1 MLVKYN
7 PTNTLHKSTI
17 GALCSGVECKLTL
30 LLDRCVAPS
39 KVLLHITDDTN
50 NISNQYQLTQDIVID
65 GMDSYVLSVDFP
77 KGLYWYYFVL
87 EGVSYEQ
94 YIGIGS
100 DLEASLYYDNVRP
113 WQLSVY
119 DQRYDTPQWLNDGVM
134 YQIMV
139 DRFCPK
145 GKVVPTED
153 KIMREWGQDPYYQ
166 ELDGSVTNRD
176 FFGGT
181 LAGITSKLDY
191 LHSLGVTT
199 VYLNPIFTAYSNH
212 KYDTENY
219 EQIDSMFGTK
229 GDFDTL
235 VSNANARGMH
245 IILDGV
251 FNHVGVDSIYFNKSG
266 KQGDNVGAFQDKDS
280 PLREWFGFRPDGSYE
295 SWWNFATLPRINGNV
310 PSAQQYFC
318 GEQGIVPYWIQ
329 QGISGW
335 RLDVV
340 DEVCDNMLDKI
351 VSSAKGARANSAI
364 IGEVW
369 EDASNKMAYGERRRY
384 FDGSQLDSVMNYPLK
399 DSIIEFVRHGNVF
412 SLKYTIFNILNN
424 YPLHIRNNL
433 MNILGTHD
441 TKRIVTAL
449 AGDLSDH
456 MTKEQLSKMHLNE
469 AQHIAGVKLLKL
481 AVVLQ
486 YTMFGFPSVYYGDE
500 AGLEG
505 YRDPFCRRCY
515 PWGRENRQL
524 IDFYTR
530 MGQLRKM
537 PVFADGDFRLEYADN
552 SVVVYNRSLDDSHV
566 VMSVNR
572 GTFSFCVTLDGIYID
587 YLTGRVHNGSADIQ
601 PDQAMILIK
610 Q

>member
-17 GALCSGVECKLTL
+17 GALCSDVDCKLTL
-30 LLDRCVAPS
+30 LLDARVAPT
-39 KVLLHITDDTN
+39 KVWLHIIEDKN
-50 NISNQYQLTQDIVID
+50 NISNEYQLTQDIVID
-65 GMDSYVLSVDFP
+65 GMDSYVLSVNFP
-77 KGLYWYYFVL
+77 KGLYWYYFRL

-94 YIGIGS
+94 YIGVGA
-100 DLEASLYYDNVRP
+100 DLEASMYYDSVKP

-119 DQRYDTPQWLNDGVM
+119 DAKYATPQWLNDGVM

-139 DRFCPK
+139 DRFCHK

-153 KIMREWGQDPYYQ
+153 KQMRVWGQDPYYQ
-166 ELDGSVTNRD
+166 EPDGSVTNRD

-181 LAGITSKLDY
+181 LAGITSKLGY
-191 LHSLGVTT
+191 LQSLGVTT
-199 VYLNPIFTAYSNH
+199 LYLNPIFSAYSNH

-219 EQIDSMFGTK
+219 ESIDSMFGTK
-229 GDFDTL
+229 KDFDTL
-235 VSNANARGMH
+235 VAKAKDKGMH

-251 FNHVGVDSIYFNKSG
+251 FNHVGVDSVYFNKSG
-266 KQGDNVGAFQDKDS
+266 KQGDNVGAYQDKQS
-280 PLREWFGFRPDGSYE
+280 YMREWFGFRPDGSYE
-295 SWWNFATLPRINGNV
+295 SWWNFDTLPRINGNV

-318 GEQGIVPYWIQ
+318 GEKGIVPYWIGE
-329 QGISGW
+329 GISGW

-340 DEVCDNMLDKI
+340 DEICDSMLDKI
-351 VSSAKGARANSAI
+351 TSSAKEAMSDSAI

-384 FDGSQLDSVMNYPLK
+384 FEGAQLDSVMNYPLK
-399 DSIIEFVRHGNVF
+399 DSIIEFVRYGNVF
-412 SLKYTIFNILNN
+412 SLKYAIFNILNN
-424 YPLHIRNNL
+424 YPLHVRNNL

-449 AGDLSDH
+449 AGDVSDH
-456 MTKEQLSKMHLNE
+456 CSRVQLSKMQLTE
-469 AQHIAGVKLLKL
+469 AQHLTGVKLLQL

-486 YTMFGFPSVYYGDE
+486 YTLFGFPSVYYGDE

-524 IDFYTR
+524 LDFYTR

-537 PVFADGDFRLEYADN
+537 PVFADGDFFLVHADS

-566 VMSVNR
+566 VVSVNR
-572 GTFSFCVTLDGIYID
+572 SSFSFCITLDGKYVD
-587 YLTGRVHNGSADIQ
+587 YLTGREHSGSADIQ
-601 PDQAMILIK
+601 PDQAMILIR